1 MRNKKTPRRVPN
13 AMISELFN
21 VFTYSCY
28 LFCLLFDFQAW

>member
-13 AMISELFN
+13 AMITELLFN

-28 LFCLLFDFQAW
+28 LFCLLFDF